1 MPESPANIFVSYRR
15 DDSSGHTGRL
25 RDRLGAEF
33 GADHVFKE
41 DNWELRVPLTIRGT
55 QIRT

>member
-1 MPESPANIFVSYRR
+1 VNIFVSYRR

-25 RDRLGAEF
+25 RDRLVAEF
-33 GADHVFKE
+33 GADRLFKE
-41 DNWELRVPLTIRGT
+41 DNWELRAPLSIRGT